1 MFKPSVRCA
10 WHYAK
15 GEVKGS
21 LIRTF
26 TVFLKFISMPGMVPG
41 PWALGTQQETTHTLS
56 LLLWGLQCSVSHP
69 GNWMFNLGSVSSV
82 RKAGMGRGGE
92 VIGARMW

>member
-1 MFKPSVRCA
+1 MPAIWQPSTTPM
-10 WHYAK
+10 YAQAPD
-15 GEVKGS
+15 S
-21 LIRTF
+21 L
-26 TVFLKFISMPGMVPG
+26 ISMPGMVPG

-92 VIGARMW
+92 VIGARTW